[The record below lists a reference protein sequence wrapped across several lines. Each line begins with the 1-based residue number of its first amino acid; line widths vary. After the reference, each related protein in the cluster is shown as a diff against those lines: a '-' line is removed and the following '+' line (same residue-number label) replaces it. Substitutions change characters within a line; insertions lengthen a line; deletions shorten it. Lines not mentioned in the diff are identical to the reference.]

1 MKIGCWIA
9 RSVIGLVSIR
19 LMDVPNFLEGMASL
33 ILGNSRMT
41 VLPCCAAAS
50 ARGGS
55 TSLVTTRR
63 IARRDAPSVTGTRKS
78 SSAAPVRVV
87 ATRTAGCWS
96 QMVRHLHRTMRAER
110 QVLTTTNRQVMLD
123 KPPLL
128 TVKII
133 LFLITPDRRTNNTRP
148 SRSRI
153 INPSNAALR
162 RHIHRHHTRRR
173 CLKRRQRTPN
183 LTTARTALLPS

>member
-1 MKIGCWIA
+1 
-9 RSVIGLVSIR
+9 
-19 LMDVPNFLEGMASL
+19 MDVPNFCEGMASL

-78 SSAAPVRVV
+78 SSVAPVRAV
-87 ATRTAGCWS
+87 ATRMAGCWS
-96 QMVRHLHRTMRAER
+96 RMVRRLRPTMPAER
-110 QVLTTTNRQVMLD
+110 QVLTTTQRQAMLD

-128 TVKII
+128 TAKII
-133 LFLITPDRRTNNTRP
+133 LFLITLGRHTNNTRP

-153 INPSNAALR
+153 TNPSNADSR
-162 RHIHRHHTRRR
+162 RHIHRRHTCRR
-173 CLKRRQRTPN
+173 CLKHQQRTPN
-183 LTTARTALLPS
+183 RTTARTALLPSWCRTRLLMRVTVSILKM